1 MYIGSNVTEEMHL
14 SLCDTLTDPLLLS
27 GSKTAADGVTLSEQE
42 QNSQVVNLLGITNS
56 PIAATD
62 LEPGIS
68 NSPIVETDL
77 EPGIT
82 NSPKVATDLEPSGFP
97 ETGQG
102 IHVHFI
108 IAS

>member
-1 MYIGSNVTEEMHL
+1 MHL
-14 SLCDTLTDPLLLS
+14 SLCDTPTDP
-27 GSKTAADGVTLSEQE
+27 GSKTAADGVASSEQE
-42 QNSQVVNLLGITNS
+42 QNSQVANLLGIRNS
-56 PIAATD
+56 PIVATD

-68 NSPIVETDL
+68 NSPIVATDL

-82 NSPKVATDLEPSGFP
+82 NSSKVATDLEPISFP

-102 IHVHFI
+102 IHVHLI